1 MPFYY
6 LEKFEDTK
14 GIIRIRKL
22 KTERQHNDQKKKK
35 KKGPKDQRTNNDQQ
49 NTLKTKD
56 RVTQTPLKT
65 LC

>member
-22 KTERQHNDQKKKK
+22 KTERQHNDQKKK
-35 KKGPKDQRTNNDQQ
+35 DQRTNNDQQ

-56 RVTQTPLKT
+56 RVAQTPLKT

>member
-6 LEKFEDTK
+6 LEEFKDTK

-22 KTERQHNDQKKKK
+22 KTERQHNDPKKNDK
-35 KKGPKDQRTNNDQQ
+35 RTNNDLQ

-56 RVTQTPLKT
+56 RVTRTALT
-65 LC
+65 RYFISYI